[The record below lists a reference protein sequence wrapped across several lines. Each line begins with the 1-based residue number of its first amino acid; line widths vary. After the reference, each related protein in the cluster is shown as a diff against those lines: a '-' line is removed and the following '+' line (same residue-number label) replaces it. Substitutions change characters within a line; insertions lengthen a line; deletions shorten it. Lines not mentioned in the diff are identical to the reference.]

1 MFRCNARKGYAS
13 QRNQWRSRSEQHK
26 CRNLEGQEHRM
37 ITRRNIVLGAGFIA
51 LSTAI
56 DAKAAPA
63 TVFSSSAFEAA
74 QAAEK
79 PILIVI
85 HATWCPTCKAQEPI
99 LSSLL
104 ATPKFQAMVP
114 LSVDFDA
121 QKPAVRDFKAQMQ
134 STLIVYRG
142 RTERG
147 RSVGDTN
154 AASIEALLAKAL

>member
-1 MFRCNARKGYAS
+1 MAVA
-13 QRNQWRSRSEQHK
+13 QRTAQLGWNFKRQEQS
-26 CRNLEGQEHRM
+26 M
-37 ITRRNIVLGAGFIA
+37 TTRRDIILGAGLLA
-51 LSTAI
+51 LWATR
-56 DAKAAPA
+56 DAKATAVTA
-63 TVFSSSAFEAA
+63 FSNSAFEAA
-74 QAAEK
+74 QAADK

-104 ATPKFQAMVP
+104 ATPKFQAVVP

-142 RTERG
+142 RAERG